1 MIYHQTKQEQ
11 QHDILTVLS
20 TFASI
25 YDHVD
30 ISNNTV
36 ELHNELCIYK
46 YTVND
51 NNKIF
56 TYQLGN
62 LK

>member
-11 QHDILTVLS
+11 QHDRLTVLS

-25 YDHVD
+25 YNHVD

-36 ELHNELCIYK
+36 ELHNELCIYI
-46 YTVND
+46 Y
-51 NNKIF
+51 I
-56 TYQLGN
+56 YG
-62 LK
+62 

>member
-36 ELHNELCIYK
+36 ELHNELCIYI
-46 YTVND
+46 YIRLTIIIRSLHIN
-51 NNKIF
+51 
-56 TYQLGN
+56 
-62 LK
+62 